1 VTRLLV
7 ATTNPN
13 KVREIREL
21 LADVPVEL
29 LGLDAFP
36 SVTEPEETGDTF
48 QANARLKA
56 LYYADVFAAQL
67 RTAPALVVAED
78 SGLEIDALDGEPG
91 IRSAR
96 FLGASASYQDR
107 FAEIFRRLNARPA
120 TPRTARFV
128 CALTVVRDG
137 HVVFE
142 TAGTVEGEIAREAS
156 GTRGFG
162 YDPIFF
168 YPPYGRTL
176 ADVPDDEKL
185 RVAHRGH
192 AFRQLGDWLK
202 RAAG

>member
-1 VTRLLV
+1 MTRLLI

-21 LADVPVEL
+21 LAGLPVDL

-36 SVTEPEETGDTF
+36 PVTEPEETGDTF

-56 LYYADVFAAQL
+56 IYYANAFGAQL
-67 RTAPALVVAED
+67 RAAPALVVAED
-78 SGLEIDALDGEPG
+78 SGLQIDALDGEPG

-96 FLGASASYQDR
+96 FLGATASYPDR
-107 FAEIFRRLNARPA
+107 FAEIFRRLHARPDR
-120 TPRTARFV
+120 PRTARFV
-128 CALTVVRDG
+128 CALAVVRDG
-137 HVVFE
+137 DVVFE
-142 TAGTVEGEIAREAS
+142 TKGTVEGEIADAAS

-162 YDPIFF
+162 YDPIFL

-176 ADVPDDEKL
+176 ADVNDAEKL

-192 AFRQLGDWLK
+192 AFRQLGEWLK
-202 RAAG
+202 SGAT

>member
-1 VTRLLV
+1 MTRLLI

-21 LADVPVEL
+21 LAGVPVEL

-56 LYYADVFAAQL
+56 VYYAGAVAAQL
-67 RTAPALVVAED
+67 RAAPALVVAED

-96 FLGASASYQDR
+96 FLGATASYPER
-107 FAEIFRRLNARPA
+107 FAEIFRRLDARPG
-120 TPRTARFV
+120 TPRTARFI

-137 HVVFE
+137 EVVFE
-142 TAGTVEGEIAREAS
+142 TQGTVEGEIAGAAS
-156 GTRGFG
+156 GARGFG

-168 YPPYGRTL
+168 FPPYGRTL
-176 ADVPDDEKL
+176 AEVDDEAKL

-192 AFRQLGDWLK
+192 AFRQLGEWLK
-202 RAAG
+202 RSAG

>member
-1 VTRLLV
+1 VTRLLI

-21 LADVPVEL
+21 LAGVPVDL

-56 LYYADVFAAQL
+56 IYYAGVFGAQL
-67 RTAPALVVAED
+67 RAAPALVVAED

-91 IRSAR
+91 IHSAR
-96 FLGASASYQDR
+96 FLGATAPYPER
-107 FAEIFRRLNARPA
+107 FAEIFRRLNARPDA
-120 TPRTARFV
+120 PRTARFV
-128 CALTVVRDG
+128 CALTVVQDG
-137 HVVFE
+137 GVVFE
-142 TAGTVEGEIAREAS
+142 TQGAVEGEIADTPS

-176 ADVPDDEKL
+176 ADVNDAEKL

-192 AFRQLGDWLK
+192 AFRQLGEWLK
-202 RAAG
+202 SAAR